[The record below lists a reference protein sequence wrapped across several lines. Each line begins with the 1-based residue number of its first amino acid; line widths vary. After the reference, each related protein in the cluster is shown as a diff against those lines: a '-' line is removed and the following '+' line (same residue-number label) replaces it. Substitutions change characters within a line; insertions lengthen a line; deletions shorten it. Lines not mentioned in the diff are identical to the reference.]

1 MNPNKQ
7 QWKTINLSNLAFLD
21 VETASGCKSFDELS
35 PRLQEF
41 WLGKAAGLKKREQ
54 SDAGDADFYFDNA
67 SLYSEFG
74 RVLCV
79 SIGVFTSD
87 DGLFV
92 VKSFAGDDERQVLHE
107 VADVIKKMG
116 AIRPVLCGHNIK
128 EFDIPYLARRMVIN
142 EVSLP
147 TQLDL
152 AGLRP
157 WDVPHID
164 TFELWRFGD
173 AKSYTKLD
181 LILEVLGLPSS
192 KNDIS
197 GADVNRVFWHDNGL
211 ERIVRYCEGDV
222 VAVANVLLRLRGEP
236 ALEDARIEHRPWP
249 GE

>member
-1 MNPNKQ
+1 MNGNKQ

-21 VETASGCKSFDELS
+21 VETASGCRSFDELT
-35 PRLQEF
+35 PRLREF
-41 WLGKAAGLKKREQ
+41 WLKKAENLKKREPSGL
-54 SDAGDADFYFDNA
+54 SDAEYYFNNA

-79 SIGVFTSD
+79 SIGIFTSD
-87 DGLFV
+87 DGVFV
-92 VKSFAGDDERQVLHE
+92 VKSFAGEDETELLHE

-116 AIRPVLCGHNIK
+116 VHRPVLCGHNIK
-128 EFDIPYLARRMVIN
+128 EFDIPYLARRMLIN
-142 EVSLP
+142 EVALP
-147 TQLDL
+147 PQLDL

-157 WDVPHID
+157 WDVSHID

-197 GADVNRVFWHDNGL
+197 GADVNRVFWNENGL
-211 ERIVRYCEGDV
+211 ERIVHYCEGDV
-222 VAVANVLLRLRGEP
+222 VAVANVFLKLRGEA
-236 ALEDARIEHRPWP
+236 ALDEARIEHRPWP
-249 GE
+249 

>member
-1 MNPNKQ
+1 MSGNKQ
-7 QWKTINLSNLAFLD
+7 QWKSVNLSNLAFLD
-21 VETASGCKSFDELS
+21 VETATNCRSFDELS
-35 PRLQEF
+35 PRMQEF
-41 WLGKAAGLKKREQ
+41 WLHKASGIRKRQE
-54 SDAGDADFYFDNA
+54 SDLGDADFYFNNA

-79 SIGVFTSD
+79 SIGIFTSD

-92 VKSFAGDDERQVLHE
+92 VKSFAGDDERELLHE
-107 VADVIKKMG
+107 VADVIRRMG
-116 AIRPVLCGHNIK
+116 VNRPILCGHNIK
-128 EFDIPYLARRMVIN
+128 EFDIPYLARRMMIN
-142 EVSLP
+142 EVTLP
-147 TQLDL
+147 PQLDL

-157 WDVPHID
+157 WEVPHID

-197 GADVNRVFWHDNGL
+197 GADVNGVFWNDNGL
-211 ERIVRYCEGDV
+211 ERIVKYCEGDV
-222 VAVANVLLRLRGEP
+222 VAVANVLLRMRGEA